1 MNPTELRAKSV
12 AELHTLLIE
21 KRVELGNNQR
31 SLAAGELPN
40 PRVVGKV
47 RRDIA
52 RILTCLS
59 EAQLTETSS
68 LSSDKAKEGEA

>member
-1 MNPTELRAKSV
+1 MTTAELRAKTV
-12 AELHTLLIE
+12 TELNALLNE
-21 KRVELGNNQR
+21 KRTELGNNQR

-52 RILTCLS
+52 RILTCLT
-59 EAQLTETSS
+59 EAQQTEASKG
-68 LSSDKAKEGEA
+68 DA